1 MSTTAQPVSSYHHWT
16 RSHPAWG
23 STPPS
28 PLSKDDVKLLAL
40 IATGL
45 PLSSVARRLE
55 ISDRTVR
62 RRMTAICDCLG
73 VATTIESVAWAA
85 RRRLI

>member
-1 MSTTAQPVSSYHHWT
+1 MTIAMTAPLRRGVA
-16 RSHPAWG
+16 RSQGPAWNQPRVG
-23 STPPS
+23 
-28 PLSKDDVKLLAL
+28 PLSNDDLRLLAL

-62 RRMTAICDCLG
+62 RRTTLICETLG
-73 VATTIESVAWAA
+73 LSTTIESVAWAA
-85 RRRLI
+85 RRHLI